1 MSIFNVPISPN
12 ISGSLALR
20 QELMGRETRSPQE
33 LSFLNSNT
41 AWVKLNS
48 SVNVDGYGDTLA
60 KQNVLVGGTLF
71 NGNQRFGVGV
81 ESESI
86 NNLQENHE
94 QTSILFH
101 TPGF

>member
-1 MSIFNVPISPN
+1 MSIFNVPINPN

-81 ESESI
+81 E
-86 NNLQENHE
+86 NNNAYSLKN
-94 QTSILFH
+94 SF
-101 TPGF
+101 